1 MAWAASTFRTVHC
14 SNRTTRVVVA
24 ILTARPGK
32 KAASPVT
39 GTTVAPGVPVVT
51 GATAATAVIGAL
63 EAGAAIVEIAA
74 AEVRGNETVGPDTTA
89 ETVQISA
96 TNVAVH
102 APTGTTVPGTN
113 AANVV
118 HGDLPVAMMGAGDGR
133 ARRVDA
139 RTGS

>member
-1 MAWAASTFRTVHC
+1 M
-14 SNRTTRVVVA
+14 A

-39 GTTVAPGVPVVT
+39 GTTVAPVAPVVPVVT

-74 AEVRGNETVGPDTTA
+74 AEVRGNETVSPDTTA
-89 ETVQISA
+89 EIDPIPA

-113 AANVV
+113 AANAV
-118 HGDLPVAMMGAGDGR
+118 HGDLPVAMMGADDGR

>member
-1 MAWAASTFRTVHC
+1 M
-14 SNRTTRVVVA
+14 A
-24 ILTARPGK
+24 ILTTSPGK

-51 GATAATAVIGAL
+51 GATAVIGAL

-74 AEVRGNETVGPDTTA
+74 AEVRGNETVSPDPTA
-89 ETVQISA
+89 EIDQISA

-118 HGDLPVAMMGAGDGR
+118 HGDLPVAMMGADDGR

>member
-1 MAWAASTFRTVHC
+1 MA
-14 SNRTTRVVVA
+14 
-24 ILTARPGK
+24 IPTARPGK
-32 KAASPVT
+32 KAKSPVT

-51 GATAATAVIGAL
+51 GAIAVIGAP

-74 AEVRGNETVGPDTTA
+74 AEVRGSETVGPGPTA
-89 ETVQISA
+89 ETDQMSA

-102 APTGTTVPGTN
+102 APTGTTTVPGTN

-118 HGDLPVAMMGAGDGR
+118 HGDLPVAMMGADDGR